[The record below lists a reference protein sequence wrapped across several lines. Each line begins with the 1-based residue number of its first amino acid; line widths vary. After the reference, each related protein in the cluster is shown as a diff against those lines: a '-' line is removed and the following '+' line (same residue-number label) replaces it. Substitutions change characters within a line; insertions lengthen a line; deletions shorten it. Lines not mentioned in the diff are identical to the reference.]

1 LSQVLHSFGVAL
13 ELTLIKRAG
22 LLQQFSRRIRDL
34 AQFPFQVF
42 DALAKGKTER
52 KLQEA
57 DKVSPATAAVAIE
70 QILDGIDIEGRLR
83 LLVKRAESDE
93 LFGDDRRG
101 GRAIAGF
108 AGSLA
113 TGTAA

>member
-1 LSQVLHSFGVAL
+1 
-13 ELTLIKRAG
+13 
-22 LLQQFSRRIRDL
+22 
-34 AQFPFQVF
+34 
-42 DALAKGKTER
+42 LAKGKTER

-93 LFGDDRRG
+93 LLGM
-101 GRAIAGF
+101 
-108 AGSLA
+108 
-113 TGTAA
+113 TGTASAPLPASQVV